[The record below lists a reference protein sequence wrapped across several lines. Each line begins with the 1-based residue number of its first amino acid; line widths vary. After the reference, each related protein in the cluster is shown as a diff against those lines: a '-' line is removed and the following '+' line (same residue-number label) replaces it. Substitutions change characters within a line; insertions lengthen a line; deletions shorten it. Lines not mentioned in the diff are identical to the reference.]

1 MYSTIDVIEYN
12 LNDNYRRYGVQSAD
26 GASISSSSS
35 SSNVDNINASI
46 VTTNEIDSSLGIITS
61 IQADSIT
68 AGVISTNQMNGF
80 TLIGPVQFANQP
92 TSNLNVTNLSATG
105 GVISDMTSVESDS
118 VVLPGSG
125 GSITLQANFLTTSH
139 TLTFPPSNQV
149 GVLMNNG
156 FGTSSWS
163 TNPIV
168 NSVGIGDVSIGS
180 SNLLVNESKLHVK
193 GPESTAGGLMIE
205 SKADN
210 TNRLAI
216 FPDTLSS
223 GSGVQKLDGLG
234 PLTFYDTLGDKEF
247 ELDSGGDGV
256 FYNNLTTQ
264 GNISGGGRLTLR
276 VRVTTTSTDLD
287 DDYILN
293 VNNVGTAN
301 IDLPS
306 ISDPVYTG
314 VQYIVIAQTASTVRI
329 RADSSDTIFE
339 GGVSI
344 GQIVL
349 SGSPGDLRHL
359 VNNGDQWF
367 VLPS

>member
-26 GASISSSSS
+26 GASTSSASSSST
-35 SSNVDNINASI
+35 NVDNINASI
-46 VTTNEIDSSLGIITS
+46 ITTSEIDSSLGIITS

-68 AGVISTNQMNGF
+68 AGVISTNQLNGF

-105 GVISDMTSVESDS
+105 GIISDMTSVESDS
-118 VVLPGSG
+118 IVLPSGS
-125 GSITLQANFLTTSH
+125 GSITLEANFLTTSH
-139 TLTFPPSNQV
+139 TLSLPPSNQV
-149 GVLMNNG
+149 GVLMNSG
-156 FGTSSWS
+156 SGTTFWN

-168 NSVGIGDVSIGS
+168 NSIGIGDVSIGS
-180 SNLLVNESKLHVK
+180 SNLFTNESKLHVK

-205 SKADN
+205 SNADS
-210 TNRLAI
+210 TNSLAI

-223 GSGVQKLDGLG
+223 GSGIQKLDGLG
-234 PLTFYDTLGDKEF
+234 PLTFYDTVGDKEF
-247 ELDSGGDGV
+247 ELDGNGDGV
-256 FYNNLTTQ
+256 FYN
-264 GNISGGGRLTLR
+264 NISGGGRLTLR
-276 VRVTTTSTDLD
+276 VRTTTTSTDLD

-293 VNNVGTAN
+293 VNNTGTVN
-301 IDLPS
+301 VDLPS

-314 VQYIVIAQTASTVRI
+314 VQYIVITQTANTVRI
-329 RADSSDTIFE
+329 RGDGSDTIFE
-339 GGVSI
+339 GGVSV
-344 GQIVL
+344 GQIIL